1 MKRFCNV
8 SIRLGATL
16 VLLLTATFA
25 AKADIDKKFFKKA
38 AQKVWAMD
46 LPQFNANADLSD
58 SIFQNQSAVYIA
70 RYNGLV
76 ADYDQSPDASKQR
89 TAGIATSNAIKAV
102 HIRRNMIKLNDAAA
116 VEKFTEFSI
125 DPPFKQDLYGFIIA
139 WTKHA
144 FGARIIKPDGAVN
157 DIDMNEVVTVTT
169 GKKNEKDAEY
179 KIAIPGLL
187 AGDVLDYF
195 YYDEFFFDE
204 MSMPDINVSF
214 LRSYPTRNF
223 TIDFRTA
230 PELAVEYGAYNGAP
244 QLTSFT
250 MIEGKNRFFL
260 ELENMDSLDEDMPY
274 FKSARQM
281 PFLRFFIL
289 NNKARVEFVP
299 KSARPGGIRHTNS
312 HYLLSDIASYMAS
325 LRIDNKCVD
334 EAASIV
340 NNWVKN
346 NGNVN
351 DRQLADLAYMAL
363 KYAMIKQDA
372 RSGGLRFA
380 IQFYRTLEKL
390 HEQIPY
396 GVGVTSSRNNV
407 PIDKM
412 IRFNEPDYIVMVGD
426 SCYFSNTRISNLPGE
441 MLPSYDRESYW
452 KFNGRPESENIQ
464 AMLENGNLPSTT
476 AMANTVYLVS
486 DLSIDTE
493 SDNDDVLLVTTQMSV
508 TGTQKNI
515 LAPFVSEKMAITKLE
530 KYLGVKPMTMK
541 IDAQTEIRQAN
552 ARKKFAEKIAKNT
565 WGGKDNTLDSYHIDS
580 YGSTPDSAEIKVTF
594 KGTVQDAV
602 THAGDNLMVNIGLF
616 ISEQDQI
623 KGVQRKRDVSIL
635 RNSPERFDITIRFE
649 IPEGYEVVPE
659 SLEDLNRSIIF
670 KEATFNSS
678 AELKDNTVLIRVT
691 ERYPRSIYSPAAWNS
706 IMAISDASYEFNSA
720 SIVLRQK

>member
-1 MKRFCNV
+1 MKRLCNV
-8 SIRLGATL
+8 SIRLGAAL
-16 VLLLTATFA
+16 VMVLTATFA
-25 AKADIDKKFFKKA
+25 ARADIDKKFFKKA

-46 LPQFNANADLSD
+46 LPQFNPNADLSD

-70 RYNGLV
+70 RYNSLV
-76 ADYDQSPDASKQR
+76 ADYDQSSDASKLR
-89 TAGIATSNAIKAV
+89 TAGIATSNAIKST
-102 HIRRNMIKLNDAAA
+102 HLRRNMIKLNDASA

-125 DPPFKQDLYGFIIA
+125 DAPQKKDLHGFTII

-144 FGARIIKPDGAVN
+144 FGARIIKPDGTV
-157 DIDMNEVVTVTT
+157 NEVDINEAVTVTE
-169 GKKNEKDAEY
+169 GKKNEKDSEY

-187 AGDVLDYF
+187 AGDILDFF
-195 YYDEFFFDE
+195 YYDEYFLDE
-204 MSMPDINVSF
+204 LSMKDIDVSF
-214 LRSYPTRNF
+214 LASYPTRNF

-260 ELENMDSLDEDMPY
+260 ELENMDSLDEEMPY

-281 PFLRFFIL
+281 PFLRFYIL
-289 NNKARVEFVP
+289 NNKARLEFVP

-325 LRIDNKCVD
+325 LRPDYKCAD

-340 NNWVKN
+340 NNWLKA
-346 NGNVN
+346 NGQLS

-363 KYAMIKQDA
+363 KYAMIKQGN
-372 RSGGLRFA
+372 RYGGLSFA
-380 IQFYRTLEKL
+380 LQYYKTLEKL
-390 HEQIPY
+390 HVQIPY

-412 IRFNEPDYIVMVGD
+412 IRFDEPDYIVMVGD
-426 SCYFSNTRISNLPGE
+426 SCYFSNTNIMRLPGE
-441 MLPSYDRESYW
+441 MRESFDRESYW

-464 AMLENGNLPSTT
+464 AMLVNGNLPATN

-486 DLSIDTE
+486 DVSLDT
-493 SDNDDVLLVTTQMSV
+493 DNDTDDLLSVTTQMTV
-508 TGTQKNI
+508 TGAQKGI
-515 LAPFVSEKMAITKLE
+515 LTPLVSEKAAITRLE

-541 IDAQTEIRQAN
+541 VDMHNELRTITARQ
-552 ARKKFAEKIAKNT
+552 KFAEKISKNM
-565 WGGKDNTLDSYHIDS
+565 WGGKDCALKSYTVDS
-580 YGSTPDSAEIKVTF
+580 YGVTPDSADVKVTF

-602 THAGDNLMVNIGLF
+602 THAGDNLMVNLGLF
-616 ISEQDQI
+616 ISEQQQI
-623 KGVQRKRDVSIL
+623 KGAQRKRDVSIL
-635 RNSPERFDITIRFE
+635 RDSPERFDITIRFE
-649 IPEGYEVVPE
+649 IPEGYELVPE

-678 AELKDNTVLIRVT
+678 AELVDNTVVVRVT
-691 ERYPRSIYSPAAWNS
+691 ERYPRSIYAPTSWDAL
-706 IMAISDASYEFNSA
+706 MAISDASYEFNSA
-720 SIVLRQK
+720 SIVLREK